1 VSAVTIDHAPLD
13 AGRPGWAVITRQQP
27 QLADTATRY
36 LDQIAVSLRPRS
48 VEAADN
54 TLRTFITF
62 LADEHSDL
70 AGFADVRRAHIE
82 DFKEWLAQR
91 RTTRGVVSANTIRQR
106 LGMLR
111 TFFDRIIEWDWT
123 DAPPRTP
130 IFGVDLPIVDDPLPK
145 FLDDATAARL
155 LNTARAADPLT
166 RIVVEVLAHT
176 GVRVGELC
184 DLERDAV
191 IEMGKAWW
199 LRVPVGKL
207 HNDRYVPLLPS
218 LVELLAQWLA
228 STTDHGT
235 GLLFTKDGHGLN
247 RHQVTRIVNR
257 VAAAAGVGHVHPHQL
272 RHTLATQAI
281 NRGMRLEA
289 VAALLGHRSLRM
301 TMTYARIANKT
312 VSDEYHAAT
321 AKVEALYRSDLE
333 TPAMRELA
341 SEHRRMLANGW
352 CTRPREMDCAFE
364 SICEGCG
371 FFATTVEFK
380 PILERQ
386 RDHAATHDQ
395 PARETR
401 YAKLLDDLEGAAG

>member
-1 VSAVTIDHAPLD
+1 MIAIEATEAER
-13 AGRPGWAVITRQQP
+13 GEWAAIARRHPV
-27 QLADTATRY
+27 LADTATRY

-48 VEAADN
+48 VQAADN
-54 TLRTFITF
+54 ALRVFVAF
-62 LADEHSDL
+62 LDDDHPDIA
-70 AGFADVRRAHIE
+70 AFADIRRHHIE
-82 DFKEWLAQR
+82 NFKRWLIRRQTAQGKLL
-91 RTTRGVVSANTIRQR
+91 TANTIRQR
-106 LGMLR
+106 LGTMR

-130 IFGVDLPIVDDPLPK
+130 IFSIDLPIVDDPLPK
-145 FLDDATAARL
+145 FLDDATAAQL
-155 LNTARAADPLT
+155 LRAARTSDPLA
-166 RIVVEVLAHT
+166 RLVVEVLAHT
-176 GVRVGELC
+176 GLRVGELC

-218 LVELLAQWLA
+218 LVELLGEWVA
-228 STTDHGT
+228 TTSDHGT
-235 GLLFTKDGHGLN
+235 GLLITKDGHGLN

-289 VAALLGHRSLRM
+289 VAALLGHRSMRM

-321 AKVEALYRSDLE
+321 VKVEALYRSGDLE

-352 CTRPREMDCAFE
+352 GTRPRDMDCAFE

-371 FFATTVEFK
+371 FFATTIEFK
-380 PILERQ
+380 PTLERQ
-386 RDHAATHDQ
+386 RDHAASHGQ
-395 PARETR
+395 PAREDR
-401 YAKLLDDLEGAAG
+401 YTKLLDGLEGAAG

>member
-1 VSAVTIDHAPLD
+1 MSAVTVDHMAVD
-13 AGRPGWAVITRQQP
+13 GSRPGWAVIARHQP

-54 TLRTFITF
+54 TLRTFVAF
-62 LADEHSDL
+62 LADEHPDVD
-70 AGFADVRRAHIE
+70 AFADIRRVQIE
-82 DFKEWLAQR
+82 DFKRWLAQR
-91 RTTRGVVSANTIRQR
+91 RTHSGTVSANTIRQR
-106 LGMLR
+106 LGTMR

-155 LNTARAADPLT
+155 LQTARESDPLA

-176 GVRVGELC
+176 GLRVGELC

-207 HNDRYVPLLPS
+207 HNDRYVPLLPA
-218 LVELLAQWLA
+218 LVDLLAQWLA

-235 GLLFTKDGHGLN
+235 GLLLTKDGHGLN

-321 AKVEALYRSDLE
+321 AKVEALYRNDLE

-352 CTRPREMDCAFE
+352 CTRPRDMDCAFE

-371 FFATTVEFK
+371 FFATTIEFK
-380 PILERQ
+380 PTLERQ
-386 RDHAATHDQ
+386 RDHAAAHDQ

-401 YAKLLDDLEGAAG
+401 YSKLLDGLEGATG